1 MNVDRIL
8 ATGAVPD
15 FLIRY
20 GIRRAIA
27 ERVAEQ
33 PVSADARRERLESYV
48 RMLRDSP
55 IAVHTVDAN
64 TQHYEV
70 PTSFFQLV
78 LGRHLKY
85 SCAYWPDGVRTLDDA
100 EEAML
105 RLTCERA
112 QLADGQRVLELGCG
126 WGSLS
131 LFMAARYPNSR
142 ITAVSN
148 SATQKAHID
157 AQASAR
163 GITNLEVITRDM
175 REFTTDEAYDRIVSV
190 EMFEHMRNY
199 EELMCRIARW
209 LVPGGQLFVHIF
221 THARTPYIFEDKG
234 PTDWIARH
242 FFTGGQMP
250 SDDLLLQ
257 FQDDLKITDHWRLDG
272 THYQKTAEAWL
283 ANMDAAAR
291 DVMTIFRATYGTEAK
306 RFFAY
311 WRVFFMACAEVWGY
325 RGGAEW
331 LVSHYLF
338 TRPSA

>member
-1 MNVDRIL
+1 
-8 ATGAVPD
+8 
-15 FLIRY
+15 
-20 GIRRAIA
+20 
-27 ERVAEQ
+27 
-33 PVSADARRERLESYV
+33 
-48 RMLRDSP
+48 MLRDSP

-64 TQHYEV
+64 EQHYEV

-85 SCAYWPDGVRTLDDA
+85 SCAFWPANVSTLDEA

-105 RLTCERA
+105 RMTCERA
-112 QLADGQRVLELGCG
+112 QLVDGQRVLELGCG

-148 SATQKAHID
+148 SATQKAYID
-157 AQASAR
+157 AQAAAR
-163 GITNLEVITRDM
+163 AITNLEVLTRDM
-175 REFTTDEAYDRIVSV
+175 REFTADDTYDRIVSV

-199 EELMCRIARW
+199 EELMHRIAQW
-209 LVPGGQLFVHIF
+209 LVPGGRLFVHIF
-221 THARTPYIFEDKG
+221 THSRTPYIFEDKG

-257 FQDDLKITDHWRLDG
+257 FQDDLKLTDHWRLDG

-283 ANMDAAAR
+283 ANMDR
-291 DVMTIFRATYGTEAK
+291 SSREVMTIFRETYGTEAK